1 MAFAAPPDVAARL
14 GRSLTADETTQV
26 EALLEDAEAMIL
38 KRVPDLQARVTAGT
52 LTTATIV
59 RIESNSV
66 RRVMV
71 NPTGIRSHS
80 EGLGDFQQS
89 DTFDSSIST
98 GELYVDDN
106 AWADLA
112 GTPESC
118 AFTIN
123 PAYAATYGTSP
134 FCRPWLNY
142 PYAQWTVISGP
153 GYSNDDPYSGNF
165 Q

>member
-112 GTPESC
+112 GTPESVRVHHQPRLC
-118 AFTIN
+118 RDLWDFPVL
-123 PAYAATYGTSP
+123 PAVVELPLRAVDRDLRA
-134 FCRPWLNY
+134 RLL
-142 PYAQWTVISGP
+142 QR
-153 GYSNDDPYSGNF
+153 
-165 Q
+165 